1 MRRPLIRACLLVLG
15 ATLATAA
22 PALSHSEVEATRP
35 IDGSTL
41 TAIPSRVTVTYGA
54 PLGGVREAHV
64 AVGNRRLE
72 TTARIDPGD
81 ARRILIPILDGTTG
95 AYVVEW
101 VVLGS
106 DGHPL
111 EGSLRFQVR
120 TPPLPIIL
128 APVIGDLRRAAAALG
143 RIG

>member
-1 MRRPLIRACLLVLG
+1 MRRPHIRTCLLVAG
-15 ATLATAA
+15 ATFATAS

-35 IDGSTL
+35 VDASTL
-41 TAIPSRVTVTYGA
+41 TAIPRRVTVTYGA
-54 PLGGVREAHV
+54 PLGGVREARV
-64 AVGNRRLE
+64 TVGSRRLE

-81 ARRILIPILDGTTG
+81 ARRILIPIRGGTTG

-120 TPPLPIIL
+120 TPTLRIIL
-128 APVIGDLRRAAAALG
+128 APVIGDLRTAAAALG